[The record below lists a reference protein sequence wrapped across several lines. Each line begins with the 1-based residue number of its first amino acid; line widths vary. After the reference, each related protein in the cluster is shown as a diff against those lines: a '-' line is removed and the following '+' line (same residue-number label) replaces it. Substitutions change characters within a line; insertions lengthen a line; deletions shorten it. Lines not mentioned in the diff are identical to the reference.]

1 MEAPDAVVCPWGLP
15 PPARMLLLNR
25 EAPSRRSRGLRMH
38 VRHSGGWWRSA

>member
-25 EAPSRRSRGLRMH
+25 EAPSRRSRGLGMP
-38 VRHSGGWWRSA
+38 VRYPEGGGGC